1 MPTPRRTFAIISH
14 PDAGKTTLT
23 EKLLLYAGAIH
34 QAGSV
39 RARKASRHAVSDWM
53 KMEQERGISVSSSV
67 LQFEYGGSALNL
79 LDTPGHADFSEDTYR
94 VLSAVDSAV
103 MLIDHTKG
111 IEARTLKLFE
121 VCRMR
126 GLPIVT
132 FMNKLDRDGHD
143 PLHLLDEVSKTLDL
157 HVCPM
162 NWPVGSGREFKG
174 VVDIHT
180 REVLL
185 YDGGDHGQERVEL
198 KKVPLDGIGAAVGDR
213 LEREVN
219 DQLELL
225 AVAGDVWTKEAFL
238 GGTLTPIF
246 WGSAMTNFGVEPL
259 LDFLSAQA
267 ATPMARKATDEA
279 GQEIVVTPDD
289 PTFSGFIFK
298 IQANM
303 NPRHRDRI
311 AFLRVV
317 SGEFKRDME
326 ATVGRSGEVLK
337 LSKPHSFLAQER
349 SIVDDAAPGDIVG
362 LFDPGKLRIGDTL
375 SEGRTLR
382 FGGIPR
388 FAPEHFARVVLKDPM
403 RRKQL
408 DTGLSQLSHEG
419 VIQLF
424 YREEMGKSDPWLG
437 AVGILQ
443 FEVLKERLLTEY
455 RVQTVIEKLPYSAAR
470 WVGGKPEALAW
481 LAARRD
487 YKVVKDRNDHAVVLA
502 ETEWGLQYALRN
514 APGLE
519 LHDIEP
525 M

>member
-1 MPTPRRTFAIISH
+1 
-14 PDAGKTTLT
+14 
-23 EKLLLYAGAIH
+23 
-34 QAGSV
+34 
-39 RARKASRHAVSDWM
+39 
-53 KMEQERGISVSSSV
+53 
-67 LQFEYGGSALNL
+67 LNL

-132 FMNKLDRDGHD
+132 FMNKLDRDGID
-143 PLHLLDEVSKTLDL
+143 PLALLDEISKTLDL

-162 NWPVGSGREFKG
+162 NWPVGSGRDFKG
-174 VVDIHT
+174 VVDIAT
-180 REVLL
+180 RQVLL
-185 YDGGDHGQERVEL
+185 YEGGEHGQERVEL
-198 KKVPLDGIGAAVGDR
+198 KTVPLDGIGAEVGER
-213 LEREVN
+213 VEREVN
-219 DQLELL
+219 EQLELL
-225 AVAGDVWTKEAFL
+225 SGAGDPWTREAFL
-238 GGTLTPIF
+238 GGRISPIF

-259 LDFLSAQA
+259 LDFLAEQA
-267 ATPMARKATDEA
+267 AAPAPRKAIDDTGA
-279 GQEIVVTPDD
+279 EITVSPEE
-289 PTFSGFIFK
+289 PTMSGFIFK

-311 AFLRVV
+311 AFLRIV
-317 SGEFKRDME
+317 SGEFERDME
-326 ATVGRSGEVLK
+326 ATVGRSGEVIK

-349 SIVDDAAPGDIVG
+349 SIVDEAHPGDIVG

-375 SEGRTLR
+375 AEGRVLK

-408 DTGLSQLSHEG
+408 DTGLSQLSLEG

-424 YREEMGKSDPWLG
+424 YREETGTSDPWLG
-437 AVGILQ
+437 AVGLLQ

-455 RVQTVIEKLPYSAAR
+455 RVQTVIESLPYAAAR
-470 WVGGKPEALAW
+470 WVGGAPEGLAW
-481 LAARRD
+481 LQARRD
-487 YKVVKDRNDHAVVLA
+487 YKVVRDRNGQPVVLA
-502 ETEWGLQYALRN
+502 ETEWGIQYALRN
-514 APGLE
+514 AKGLE
-519 LHDIEP
+519 LHDVEP

>member
-1 MPTPRRTFAIISH
+1 MALPRRTFAIISH

-39 RARKASRHAVSDWM
+39 RSRKASRHAVSDWM

-67 LQFEYGGSALNL
+67 LQFDYHGSALNL

-132 FMNKLDRDGHD
+132 FMNKLDRDGID
-143 PLHLLDEVSKTLDL
+143 PLALLDEISKTLDL

-162 NWPVGSGREFKG
+162 NWPVGSGRDFKG
-174 VVDIHT
+174 VVDIAT
-180 REVLL
+180 RDVLL
-185 YDGGDHGQERVEL
+185 YDGGEHGQERVEL
-198 KKVPLDGIGAAVGDR
+198 KKVPLEGIGAEVGER
-213 LEREVN
+213 VEREVKE
-219 DQLELL
+219 QLELL
-225 AVAGDVWTKEAFL
+225 SGAGDPWTHDAFL
-238 GGTLTPIF
+238 AGRISPVF

-259 LDFLSAQA
+259 LDFLADQA
-267 ATPMARKATDEA
+267 AAPAPRKAIDET
-279 GQEIVVTPDD
+279 GTEITVSPEE
-289 PTFSGFIFK
+289 PTMSGFIFK

-311 AFLRVV
+311 AFLRIV
-317 SGEFKRDME
+317 SGEFRRDME
-326 ATVGRSGEVLK
+326 ATVGRSEEVLK

-349 SIVDDAAPGDIVG
+349 SIVDEAHPGDIVG

-375 SEGRTLR
+375 AEGRALK

-408 DTGLSQLSHEG
+408 DTGLSQLSLEG

-424 YREEMGKSDPWLG
+424 YREETGMSDPWLG
-437 AVGILQ
+437 AVGLLQ

-455 RVQTVIEKLPYSAAR
+455 RVQTVIESLPYAAAR
-470 WVGGKPEALAW
+470 WVGGAPEALAW
-481 LAARRD
+481 LQARRD
-487 YKVVKDRNDHAVVLA
+487 YKLVRDRNHQPVVLA
-502 ETEWGLQYALRN
+502 ETEWGIQYALRN
-514 APGLE
+514 AKGLE
-519 LHDIEP
+519 LHDVEP